1 MTLCLHNTLT
11 GKIELFRPLH
21 PDRVSMYV
29 CGPTVYDRAHLGNFR
44 PVVVFDVLYRFLKKF
59 YDVTYVRNITDI
71 DDKIINAARASG
83 KSIGVLTEETTRFFH
98 EDSQSLGALQPT
110 IEPRATTHIPE
121 MIALIKVLFDQG
133 LAYEVQEHVLFHVPN
148 LPSYGEL
155 SHIRRK
161 DMIAGARVEVAPYK
175 KDPSD
180 FILWKPSDETQPG
193 WESPWGYGRPGWHI
207 ECSAMSLKH
216 LGESFDIHAG
226 GQDLIFPHHE
236 NEIAQSTGA
245 HGAGTFARYWLH
257 NGVLTING
265 EKMSKSLGN
274 FITLTDLLQKARGET
289 IRLALLL
296 THYRQPLDLTDETL
310 PRARAILNRL
320 YGALEDFDRHFPAP
334 SKEIDAQVVTAL
346 KDDLNTPLALSRLHS
361 LASEIYK
368 LPTGSQ
374 RSLLQHT
381 LWTSGEVLGL
391 LQSEPQSWLQGKG
404 SSSQELSVEEIE
416 EWIGKRTAARQ
427 AKDFIESDRI
437 RDMLAAHGVLL
448 LDSPASTT
456 WRRT

>member
-71 DDKIINAARASG
+71 DDKIINAARASR

-133 LAYEVQEHVLFHVPN
+133 LAYEAQEHVLFHVPN

-245 HGAGTFARYWLH
+245 HGAGTFARY
-257 NGVLTING
+257 
-265 EKMSKSLGN
+265 
-274 FITLTDLLQKARGET
+274 
-289 IRLALLL
+289 
-296 THYRQPLDLTDETL
+296 
-310 PRARAILNRL
+310 
-320 YGALEDFDRHFPAP
+320 
-334 SKEIDAQVVTAL
+334 
-346 KDDLNTPLALSRLHS
+346 
-361 LASEIYK
+361 
-368 LPTGSQ
+368 
-374 RSLLQHT
+374 
-381 LWTSGEVLGL
+381 
-391 LQSEPQSWLQGKG
+391 
-404 SSSQELSVEEIE
+404 
-416 EWIGKRTAARQ
+416 
-427 AKDFIESDRI
+427 
-437 RDMLAAHGVLL
+437 
-448 LDSPASTT
+448 
-456 WRRT
+456 

>member
-1 MTLCLHNTLT
+1 MRL
-11 GKIELFRPLH
+11 
-21 PDRVSMYV
+21 
-29 CGPTVYDRAHLGNFR
+29 
-44 PVVVFDVLYRFLKKF
+44 
-59 YDVTYVRNITDI
+59 
-71 DDKIINAARASG
+71 
-83 KSIGVLTEETTRFFH
+83 
-98 EDSQSLGALQPT
+98 
-110 IEPRATTHIPE
+110 
-121 MIALIKVLFDQG
+121 
-133 LAYEVQEHVLFHVPN
+133 
-148 LPSYGEL
+148 
-155 SHIRRK
+155 RK
-161 DMIAGARVEVAPYK
+161 AV
-175 KDPSD
+175 
-180 FILWKPSDETQPG
+180 
-193 WESPWGYGRPGWHI
+193 
-207 ECSAMSLKH
+207 
-216 LGESFDIHAG
+216 
-226 GQDLIFPHHE
+226 
-236 NEIAQSTGA
+236 
-245 HGAGTFARYWLH
+245 TFARYWLH

-274 FITLTDLLQKARGET
+274 FITLADLLQKARGET

-334 SKEIDAQVVTAL
+334 SKEIDVQVVTAL
-346 KDDLNTPLALSRLHS
+346 EDDLNTPLALARLHS

-368 LPTGSQ
+368 LPSGSE

-391 LQSEPQSWLQGKG
+391 LQSEPRSWLQGKE
-404 SSSQELSVEEIE
+404 SSSQDLSVEEIE

>member
-71 DDKIINAARASG
+71 DDKIINAARASR

-133 LAYEVQEHVLFHVPN
+133 LAYEAQEHVLFHVPN

-180 FILWKPSDETQPG
+180 FIL
-193 WESPWGYGRPGWHI
+193 
-207 ECSAMSLKH
+207 
-216 LGESFDIHAG
+216 
-226 GQDLIFPHHE
+226 
-236 NEIAQSTGA
+236 
-245 HGAGTFARYWLH
+245 
-257 NGVLTING
+257 
-265 EKMSKSLGN
+265 
-274 FITLTDLLQKARGET
+274 
-289 IRLALLL
+289 
-296 THYRQPLDLTDETL
+296 
-310 PRARAILNRL
+310 
-320 YGALEDFDRHFPAP
+320 
-334 SKEIDAQVVTAL
+334 
-346 KDDLNTPLALSRLHS
+346 
-361 LASEIYK
+361 
-368 LPTGSQ
+368 
-374 RSLLQHT
+374 
-381 LWTSGEVLGL
+381 
-391 LQSEPQSWLQGKG
+391 
-404 SSSQELSVEEIE
+404 
-416 EWIGKRTAARQ
+416 
-427 AKDFIESDRI
+427 
-437 RDMLAAHGVLL
+437 
-448 LDSPASTT
+448 
-456 WRRT
+456 